1 MTQNIK
7 TRWNHFGA
15 SIISAC
21 EAGHDMSI
29 PSFLFLGIKSF
40 IFNKTYQFNRTS
52 CRNRTSCCNTAHD
65 TYTREG
71 MPIEKK
77 KPLKKKPLKKKPLKK
92 VKTKIN

>member
-7 TRWNHFGA
+7 NRWDRFGD

-29 PSFLFLGIKSF
+29 PSFLLLGIKSF
-40 IFNKTYQFNRTS
+40 IFNKTYEFNRTP

-65 TYTREG
+65 AYIRETIHIG
-71 MPIEKK
+71 KK
-77 KPLKKKPLKKKPLKK
+77 KTGKKRKQK
-92 VKTKIN
+92 NN